1 MTVDFVNQDV
11 LKPADD
17 TDAPLPAEINEFS
30 ERLGTLNSRW
40 GEVSR
45 HVSDR
50 LKSLEGIHGKWE
62 EFEKSQSRLIGW
74 FREQED
80 KIKKYHLIG
89 HEVSVRQT
97 LKDCKVGNTVKV
109 VNRTPHGSRFLH
121 NHSN

>member
-1 MTVDFVNQDV
+1 MDFVNQDV

-50 LKSLEGIHGKWE
+50 LKSLEGVHGKWE
-62 EFEKSQSRLIGW
+62 EFEKSLTRLIGW

-97 LKDCKVGNTVKV
+97 LKDCKVRNLEKIALCICT
-109 VNRTPHGSRFLH
+109 
-121 NHSN
+121 HSI